1 MKSDDVV
8 VAFVVVDDV
17 DDVGMVGEKKK
28 VITMKMMVMMMMMMT
43 MTMTMMMMMVL

>member
-8 VAFVVVDDV
+8 VAFGVVDDV

-28 VITMKMMVMMMMMMT
+28 VITMKMMVMMMMMT
-43 MTMTMMMMMVL
+43 MTMTMMMVL